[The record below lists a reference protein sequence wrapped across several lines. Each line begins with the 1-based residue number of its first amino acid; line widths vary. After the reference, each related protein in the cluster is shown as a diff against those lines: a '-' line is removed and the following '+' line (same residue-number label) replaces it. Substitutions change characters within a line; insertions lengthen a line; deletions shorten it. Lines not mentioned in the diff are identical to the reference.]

1 MGLIMRLGKDISP
14 CFFTWL
20 RGGVWQA
27 IPKSFLIF
35 LLRVVCEIF
44 RAHEMHSQLE
54 VTEMLECKTYR
65 NTLLHF
71 QVLDR
76 TPAFLQGVHPFCMAG
91 CEEFTHR
98 SKWQREPRTP
108 SLIPR
113 LSPWKV
119 MTKPFV
125 VTVREEPGNE
135 AKVPRSP
142 TVLLLV
148 QYIHHMKPWKWFTV
162 ASKLMNKRPNT
173 LELVYFGSRNCK
185 CDITHFML
193 ATNFVSNQFHQQL
206 QPTVYSNKII

>member
-1 MGLIMRLGKDISP
+1 
-14 CFFTWL
+14 
-20 RGGVWQA
+20 
-27 IPKSFLIF
+27 
-35 LLRVVCEIF
+35 
-44 RAHEMHSQLE
+44 MHSQLE
-54 VTEMLECKTYR
+54 VTEMLECKTQR

-108 SLIPR
+108 SLILR
-113 LSPWKV
+113 LSFWKAT
-119 MTKPFV
+119 MKPFV
-125 VTVREEPGNE
+125 VTIWGEPGNE

-142 TVLLLV
+142 IVLLLV

-206 QPTVYSNKII
+206 QPTVYSNTHYLSSCPAYAECSISVYSCSMHGWTKHKVVTRVVNL